1 MQTRRKQKKG
11 GSRSSSRSRSS
22 NSIKFENSIY
32 KQLDKCIKDLIIDL
46 ASGKYRFSED
56 GDQVETS
63 NFSKKMKTKNM
74 TFEQA
79 ISACTK
85 ELLEKNKK
93 FLELY
98 NEIVELDLGNMPSN
112 ERDEIVMDKEYDIG
126 SVVVR
131 HYGIHAANQLDEDDA
146 GDVRSRIFE
155 AIKIFPKA
163 TIAAYSLRKATGQEF
178 DPETIAG
185 IDEYLNTK
193 YASSSEEGD
202 WQSDSEQSGDY

>member
-1 MQTRRKQKKG
+1 
-11 GSRSSSRSRSS
+11 
-22 NSIKFENSIY
+22 
-32 KQLDKCIKDLIIDL
+32 
-46 ASGKYRFSED
+46 
-56 GDQVETS
+56 
-63 NFSKKMKTKNM
+63 MKTKNM

-98 NEIVELDLGNMPSN
+98 NEIVEPDLGNMPSN

-126 SVVVR
+126 SVVVN
-131 HYGIHAANQLDEDDA
+131 HYGIHAVGQLDEDDA